1 MENIFKINL
10 QLFAEGDSAAAGA
23 GEAAAE
29 INAAEGGEKG
39 EKTFS
44 QAEVEDIISKRF
56 AKLQRESEK
65 RVEQARKDGMTEGEK
80 LANMSAEERF
90 KAQQEKAESDFK
102 AREDAL
108 KQREAE
114 LTRKELRAQA
124 VETLTGKGLPAGLAK
139 YLDYTDADACNA
151 SIAEVAKDF
160 GEMLKAEVDKRL
172 AASSVVLTRSGSA
185 ANTAQA
191 EETLAEK
198 LARKRSAAAAEAAKA
213 AENIPSKYL

>member
-1 MENIFKINL
+1 MENIYPMNL
-10 QLFAEGDSAAAGA
+10 QLFAEG
-23 GEAAAE
+23 EAAAE
-29 INAAEGGEKG
+29 AEASGAAETKADESGEKG
-39 EKTFS
+39 EKFYS
-44 QAEVEDIISKRF
+44 HAEVENIINRRF

-65 RVEQARKDGMTEGEK
+65 QAEQARKEGISEGEK
-80 LANMSAEERF
+80 LATMSAEERI

-124 VETLTGKGLPAGLAK
+124 VETLTGKGLPASLADI
-139 YLDYTDADACNA
+139 LTFTDAEACNA
-151 SIAEVAKDF
+151 SIATVEKAFRDAV
-160 GEMLKAEVDKRL
+160 KAEVDKRL
-172 AASSVVLTRSGSA
+172 AASAVSLPRSSSA
-185 ANTAQA
+185 ANTAQT

-198 LARKRSAAAAEAAKA
+198 LARKRGAAVAEAAKA

>member
-10 QLFAEGDSAAAGA
+10 QLFAEGDAAVSGA
-23 GEAAAE
+23 ETHTAAE
-29 INAAEGGEKG
+29 TAAEGGEKA
-39 EKTFS
+39 EKLYS
-44 QAEVEDIISKRF
+44 QAEVENIINRRF

-65 RVEQARKDGMTEGEK
+65 QAEQARKEGVTEGER

-90 KAQQEKAESDFK
+90 KAQQEKAESDIK

-114 LTRKELRAQA
+114 VTRRELQAQA
-124 VETLTGKGLPAGLAK
+124 VETLAGKGLPAGLAK

-160 GEMLKAEVDKRL
+160 GEMLRAEVDKRL
-172 AASSVVLTRSGSA
+172 AASSAPLTRGGSA
-185 ANTAQA
+185 P
-191 EETLAEK
+191 EKPKGKDVELAEK
-198 LARKRSAAAAEAAKA
+198 LGSRDREARQTYQS
-213 AENIPSKYL
+213 IIDKYK

>member
-1 MENIFKINL
+1 MENIYPMNL
-10 QLFAEGDSAAAGA
+10 QLFAEG
-23 GEAAAE
+23 EAAAE
-29 INAAEGGEKG
+29 AEASGAAETKADESGEKG
-39 EKTFS
+39 EKFYS
-44 QAEVEDIISKRF
+44 HAEVENIINRRF

-65 RVEQARKDGMTEGEK
+65 QAEQARKEGISEGEK
-80 LANMSAEERF
+80 LATMSAEERI

-114 LTRKELRAQA
+114 VTRRELQAQA

-172 AASSVVLTRSGSA
+172 AASAAPLSRSGSA
-185 ANTAQA
+185 EA
-191 EETLAEK
+191 EKPKGKDVEIAEK
-198 LARKRSAAAAEAAKA
+198 LGSRARESAKTYQS
-213 AENIPSKYL
+213 IIDKYK

>member
-10 QLFAEGDSAAAGA
+10 QLFAEGDSAAAGV

-29 INAAEGGEKG
+29 TNAAEGGEKG
-39 EKTFS
+39 EKLYS
-44 QAEVEDIISKRF
+44 QAEVENIINRRF

-65 RVEQARKDGMTEGEK
+65 QAEQARKEGVTEGEK

-124 VETLTGKGLPAGLAK
+124 VETLTGKGLPASLADI
-139 YLDYTDADACNA
+139 LNLADAEACNA
-151 SIAEVAKDF
+151 SIATVEKVFRDA
-160 GEMLKAEVDKRL
+160 LKAEVDKRL
-172 AASSVVLTRSGSA
+172 AASSVELTRSGA
-185 ANTAQA
+185 PA
-191 EETLAEK
+191 EKPRDKGVELAEK
-198 LARKRSAAAAEAAKA
+198 IGSEAKKSADTYKS
-213 AENIPSKYL
+213 IIDKYR

>member
-1 MENIFKINL
+1 MENIYPMNL
-10 QLFAEGDSAAAGA
+10 QLFAEGDAAT
-23 GEAAAE
+23 EAEASGAAE
-29 INAAEGGEKG
+29 TKADESGEKMIPQSEVEKIINA
-39 EKTFS
+39 
-44 QAEVEDIISKRF
+44 RF
-56 AKLQRESEK
+56 AKMK
-65 RVEQARKDGMTEGEK
+65 RDADKQAEQARKEGISEGEK
-80 LANMSAEERF
+80 LANMSAEERI

-114 LTRKELRAQA
+114 VTRRELQAQA

-172 AASSVVLTRSGSA
+172 AASSAPLTRGGSA
-185 ANTAQA
+185 ASAAQA

-198 LARKRSAAAAEAAKA
+198 LARKRGAAAAEAAKA

>member
-10 QLFAEGDSAAAGA
+10 QLFAEGDSATAGA

-29 INAAEGGEKG
+29 TNAAEGGEKG
-39 EKTFS
+39 EKLYS
-44 QAEVEDIISKRF
+44 QAEVENIINRRF

-65 RVEQARKDGMTEGEK
+65 QAEQARKEGVTEGEK
-80 LANMSAEERF
+80 LATMSAEERF

-124 VETLTGKGLPAGLAK
+124 VETLTGKGLPASLADI
-139 YLDYTDADACNA
+139 LNLADAEACNA
-151 SIAEVAKDF
+151 SIATVEKVFRDA
-160 GEMLKAEVDKRL
+160 LKAEVDKRL
-172 AASSVVLTRSGSA
+172 AASSVELTRGGSA
-185 ANTAQA
+185 ASAAQA

-198 LARKRSAAAAEAAKA
+198 LARKRGAAAAEAAKA

>member
-1 MENIFKINL
+1 MENIYPMNL
-10 QLFAEGDSAAAGA
+10 QLFAEGD
-23 GEAAAE
+23 AAAE
-29 INAAEGGEKG
+29 AEASGAAETKADEGGEKLY
-39 EKTFS
+39 S
-44 QAEVEDIISKRF
+44 HAEVENIINRRF

-65 RVEQARKDGMTEGEK
+65 QAEQARKEGISEGEK

-198 LARKRSAAAAEAAKA
+198 LARKRRAAAAEAAKA

>member
-10 QLFAEGDSAAAGA
+10 QLFAEG
-23 GEAAAE
+23 EAAASGAE
-29 INAAEGGEKG
+29 ASPAAESPAAEGGEKMIPQS
-39 EKTFS
+39 K
-44 QAEVEDIISKRF
+44 VEEIINARF
-56 AKLQRESEK
+56 AKLKRDAEK
-65 RVEQARKDGMTEGEK
+65 QAEQARKEGVTEGEK
-80 LANMSAEERF
+80 LASMSAEERF

-114 LTRKELRAQA
+114 VTRRELQAQA

-139 YLDYTDADACNA
+139 YLDYTDADACSA

-172 AASSVVLTRSGSA
+172 AASSAPLTRGGSG
-185 ANTAQA
+185 NAQPEPESDA
-191 EETLAEK
+191 VRMAK
-198 LARKRSAAAAEAAKA
+198 SGAKAKAEAREKSR
-213 AENIPSKYL
+213 NIISKYM